1 MRPSVAWF
9 AIPLILKIDLLT
21 APSAPSHPAS
31 CGPTCNETMA
41 KLSLRQK
48 NSQIFCCSKSL
59 YRNLILSERENKF
72 DEIRLC
78 VTRIRCKGLPTH
90 KSLVSRTNP
99 FIIFLSDPEELIR
112 LPRTKEE
119 KFISKLGLARNKT
132 KMDNNEGVL
141 VKMRDGWPRTSVIK
155 NTRDPDWEDLTIHF
169 HLKMLELSASG
180 KKYQG
185 SMSASTKDDIDPMGA
200 LLHMAVMDH
209 NGVEPQMI
217 GVASISLRALLG
229 EAGGGLGSTR
239 RLSFER
245 HDSKRPSSVHVE
257 QPIVLFGREQG
268 TLSCDFSACSND
280 GIPGIAWPPRE

>member
-1 MRPSVAWF
+1 M
-9 AIPLILKIDLLT
+9 IQ
-21 APSAPSHPAS
+21 
-31 CGPTCNETMA
+31 NE
-41 KLSLRQK
+41 
-48 NSQIFCCSKSL
+48 I
-59 YRNLILSERENKF
+59 ENKF
-72 DEIRLC
+72 DEIHLF
-78 VTRIRCKGLPTH
+78 VNRIRCKGLPAN
-90 KSLVSRTNP
+90 KSLTGRTNP
-99 FIIFLSDPEELIR
+99 FIIFLSDPEEMIR
-112 LPRTKEE
+112 LPRTWEE
-119 KFISKLGLARNKT
+119 KFISKIGLARNKT
-132 KMDNNEGVL
+132 KTDNEAGAL

-155 NTRDPDWEDLTIHF
+155 NTREPEWEDLKIHF
-169 HLKMLELSASG
+169 HLHMPKFSAPG
-180 KKYQG
+180 RKDQG
-185 SMSASTKDDIDPMGA
+185 SISTSTEDNIDPMGA